1 MILILRTQLNA
12 SFVSWKTFVDS
23 EGRRVVVRNGYLP
36 PRDLVTLVGKVRIR
50 QPRVNDTRPG
60 KQFKSHLIA
69 PYQRR
74 TTCLDAWIPALYLK
88 GVSTNAISDVFRRL
102 LGCDVSGLSAT
113 NIARLRSHWQTEYES
128 WLKRD
133 LSDKRYVYIWAD
145 GIHLKV
151 RLVPEKPCALVVI
164 GATADGKKEL
174 IALNDGERESKT
186 SWKDL
191 LLGLKAPRLAVADGD
206 LGFWAALQ

>member
-1 MILILRTQLNA
+1 M
-12 SFVSWKTFVDS
+12 
-23 EGRRVVVRNGYLP
+23 
-36 PRDLVTLVGKVRIR
+36 
-50 QPRVNDTRPG
+50 
-60 KQFKSHLIA
+60 
-69 PYQRR
+69 
-74 TTCLDAWIPALYLK
+74 
-88 GVSTNAISDVFRRL
+88 
-102 LGCDVSGLSAT
+102 SGLSAT

-151 RLVPEKPCALVVI
+151 RLVPEKPCVLVVI

-174 IALNDGERESKT
+174 IALDDGERESKT

-191 LLGLKAPRLAVADGD
+191 LLGLKDRGLKGTS
-206 LGFWAALQ
+206 LSCC